1 MKAGALKSRPLLAA
15 VSAIFAIR
23 HDESRPCPSRTKQTG
38 KKPRDNST
46 RLSWYLMPG
55 SVLLSHGETPH
66 YHRRYGDSG
75 AEIPPLSCN
84 HRLPCGIWHAE
95 SLVRWCERSILDAN
109 GHVKSSQPNCP
120 WVSPTGGARLSGKT
134 ANSRVWAFCPRWLSS
149 FFAASIRAVA
159 RRHRLLGEA
168 KTSSVSVRPVPGHMW
183 HQLQR
188 ACVPHS

>member
-109 GHVKSSQPNCP
+109 DQIIISVLKGCSSTNL
-120 WVSPTGGARLSGKT
+120 V
-134 ANSRVWAFCPRWLSS
+134 
-149 FFAASIRAVA
+149 
-159 RRHRLLGEA
+159 
-168 KTSSVSVRPVPGHMW
+168 KTSHLSVCLDTPGMAYTSMKWSHRF
-183 HQLQR
+183 LQR
-188 ACVPHS
+188 QKPFLYRKYVCLQLHQNRQ